1 MKKSK
6 SMGTTRRIVI
16 TNGLGRKG
24 SSMRQ
29 MLDDKVAIIT
39 GSGRGIGKAAALQF
53 AREGAKV
60 VISDIDADPAEKTV
74 AEIAAMGGSAV
85 VLVGDVTKPD
95 FAEKL
100 IKTAVDQWGGLHIL
114 VNNAGFTWDSVV
126 HKMTDDQWQT
136 MLDIHITAPFRIIR
150 AAAPYFRDAAKK
162 EMANG
167 TATTR
172 KIINISSMTGTGGN
186 PGQANYAAAKSA
198 VVGFTKTLAKEWG
211 RFNVQANTV
220 SFGWIETRLTKEK
233 EAGGSLDH
241 KGKDIPL
248 GIPDAMRQM
257 MTLMIP
263 LGRAGT
269 PDEAAGAILFFA
281 SPLSDYV
288 SGQVLSV
295 SGGLS
300 I

>member
-1 MKKSK
+1 
-6 SMGTTRRIVI
+6 MG
-16 TNGLGRKG
+16 K
-24 SSMRQ
+24 
-29 MLDDKVAIIT
+29 MLTEKVAIIT
-39 GSGRGIGKAAALQF
+39 GSGRGIGRAAALQF

-60 VISDIDADPAEKTV
+60 VINDIDTEPAEKTV
-74 AEIAAMGGSAV
+74 SEIKKQGGSAV
-85 VLVGDVTKPD
+85 SFVGDVTSPN
-95 FAEKL
+95 FAGD
-100 IKTAVDQWGGLHIL
+100 IIRTAIDHWGALHIL

-162 EMANG
+162 EMAGG
-167 TATTR
+167 TATPR
-172 KIINISSMTGTGGN
+172 KIINVSSMTGTGGN

-198 VVGFTKTLAKEWG
+198 VLGFTKTLAKEWG
-211 RFNVQANTV
+211 RYNVQANTV

-233 EAGGSLDH
+233 EAGGSLDC
-241 KGKDIPL
+241 KGQEIAL

-269 PDEAAGAILFFA
+269 PEEAAGAILFFA

>member
-1 MKKSK
+1 M
-6 SMGTTRRIVI
+6 
-16 TNGLGRKG
+16 N
-24 SSMRQ
+24 Q
-29 MLDDKVAIIT
+29 MLADKVAIIT
-39 GSGRGIGKAAALQF
+39 GSGRGIGKAAAVQF
-53 AREGAKV
+53 AREGANV
-60 VISDIDADPAEKTV
+60 VVSDIDADPAEKTV
-74 AEIAAMGGSAV
+74 AEISAMGGAAV
-85 VLVGDVTKPD
+85 AVVGDVTKPD

-100 IKTAVDQWGGLHIL
+100 IKTTVEKWGGLHIL
-114 VNNAGFTWDSVV
+114 VNNAGFTWDSVI

-150 AAAPYFRDAAKK
+150 AAAPYFRDAAKN
-162 EMANG
+162 EMAEG
-167 TATTR
+167 TATPR
-172 KIINISSMTGTGGN
+172 KIINVSSMTGTGGN

-198 VVGFTKTLAKEWG
+198 VLGFTKTLAKEWG

-241 KGKDIPL
+241 DGKEIPL

-263 LGRAGT
+263 LGRAGK
-269 PDEAAGAILFFA
+269 PEEAAGAILFFA

>member
-1 MKKSK
+1 
-6 SMGTTRRIVI
+6 MGD
-16 TNGLGRKG
+16 
-24 SSMRQ
+24 
-29 MLDDKVAIIT
+29 MLTGKVAIIT
-39 GSGRGIGKAAALQF
+39 GSGRGIGRAAALQF

-60 VISDIDADPAEKTV
+60 VINDIDAAPAEKTV
-74 AEIAAMGGSAV
+74 SDIQASGGSAV
-85 VLVGDVTKPD
+85 SYVGDATSPG
-95 FAEKL
+95 FAEG
-100 IKTAVDQWGGLHIL
+100 IIETAINQWGALHIL

-126 HKMTDDQWQT
+126 HKMSDDQWQA
-136 MLDIHITAPFRIIR
+136 MLDIHVTAPFRIIR

-162 EMANG
+162 EMADG
-167 TATTR
+167 VVAAR

-186 PGQANYAAAKSA
+186 AGQANYAAAKSA
-198 VVGFTKTLAKEWG
+198 VLGFTKTLAKEWG

-220 SFGWIETRLTKEK
+220 SYGWIDTRLTKEK
-233 EAGGSLDH
+233 EAGQSMAH
-241 KGKDIPL
+241 KGQEVPL

-269 PDEAAGAILFFA
+269 PEEAAGAILFFA

-288 SGQVLSV
+288 SGQVLTV
-295 SGGLS
+295 SGGLN

>member
-1 MKKSK
+1 M
-6 SMGTTRRIVI
+6 
-16 TNGLGRKG
+16 N
-24 SSMRQ
+24 Q
-29 MLDDKVAIIT
+29 MLADKVAIIT
-39 GSGRGIGKAAALQF
+39 GSGRGIGKAAAIQF
-53 AREGAKV
+53 AREGANV
-60 VISDIDADPAEKTV
+60 VVSDIDADPAEKTV
-74 AEIAAMGGSAV
+74 AEISAMGGAAV
-85 VLVGDVTKPD
+85 AVVGDVTKPD

-100 IKTAVDQWGGLHIL
+100 IKTTVEKWGGLHIL
-114 VNNAGFTWDSVV
+114 VNNAGFTWDSVI

-150 AAAPYFRDAAKK
+150 AAAPYFRDAAKN
-162 EMANG
+162 EMAEG
-167 TATTR
+167 MATPR
-172 KIINISSMTGTGGN
+172 KIINVSSMTGTGGN

-198 VVGFTKTLAKEWG
+198 VLGFTKTLAKEWG

-241 KGKDIPL
+241 DGKEIPL

-263 LGRAGT
+263 LGRAGK
-269 PDEAAGAILFFA
+269 PEEAAGAILFFA